1 MDTVTFFLE
10 QGIDINIRNENGVS
24 EQDYTAD
31 SKLVQPISAHVEK
44 CGKVEQAL
52 LTSLVPRLLLL
63 KEAMNMTGSLQ
74 KIFCVRLSYEAGPVK
89 TITDICTLM
98 SSSAPLLLLP
108 LPSSS
113 SPSHPPSLWPA
124 ECLVQLLMTECR
136 SVILSTVVVL
146 STSVCLV
153 CHPSPSVPIYLQ
165 LENH

>member
-74 KIFCVRLSYEAGPVK
+74 KMFCVRLSYEAGPVK

-98 SSSAPLLLLP
+98 SSSVYACVC
-108 LPSSS
+108 
-113 SPSHPPSLWPA
+113 

-136 SVILSTVVVL
+136 SVILSTIVVL